1 MASLRGLLTCAG
13 QKPLETYIIGMT
25 VPSTP
30 SLDLTLARWA
40 KRTLTY
46 GAMVVGAVSAGLFF
60 LFQTANKVALSSY
73 GLDPS
78 AFSGS
83 IAETIGGGLSSLL
96 VVSLIVVVAYF
107 LIGWLIVLIFRG
119 VSWLYQITF
128 GIPKWLT
135 SLEGWITSDPAKR
148 TGRALGM
155 GVTFIAP
162 LIAVV
167 LLYLGTLIGLWRV
180 SQAEWLVSANNCSS
194 GCFSYKQDGRAAPV
208 IGRPIAASG
217 SRMAVVVGR
226 GKAEMVDVA
235 KIASSEAYH
244 GTPIAVP
251 PNAPWELK
259 AQWWALR
266 MLNADW

>member
-1 MASLRGLLTCAG
+1 
-13 QKPLETYIIGMT
+13 MT
-25 VPSTP
+25 VPATP

-46 GAMVVGAVSAGLFF
+46 GTMVVGAVSAGLFF
-60 LFQTANKVALSSY
+60 LFQTANKAALSSY
-73 GLDPS
+73 GLDPP

-83 IAETIGGGLSSLL
+83 IAETIGGGLGSLL
-96 VVSLIVVVAYF
+96 VVSLIVLVGYF
-107 LIGWLIVLIFRG
+107 LIGWLFVLILRG
-119 VSWLYQITF
+119 ISWLYQTAF
-128 GIPKWLT
+128 GNPKWLT

-148 TGRALGM
+148 TGRAPGV

-162 LIAVV
+162 LVCVV
-167 LLYLGTLIGLWRV
+167 LLYLGTSIGLWRV
-180 SQAEWLVSANNCSS
+180 SQADWLVSVNNCAS

-208 IGRPIAASG
+208 IGRPIAANG
-217 SRMAVVVGR
+217 TRMAIVVGR
-226 GKAEMVDVA
+226 DKAEMVDVA
-235 KIASSEAYH
+235 KITSSEAHH

-251 PNAPWELK
+251 PNASWKLK